1 MLKLTKTDFR
11 IMKCLLSNPRMEI
24 AETARQISVSSK
36 TAGYRLAKMKE
47 NRIVM
52 FNVGTDPIKM
62 KGFIR
67 FGMFV
72 RLNSKRSQRTLRFIQ
87 EVLDN
92 HFVIALPMIRQEE
105 LMNFQLV
112 ASSIFEIDPA
122 LEKLESLEGVNN
134 VEVFIPRRARIH
146 QDWIMREIDERVN
159 DNTENN

>member
-1 MLKLTKTDFR
+1 
-11 IMKCLLSNPRMEI
+11 MEI
-24 AETARQISVSSK
+24 AEMARQISKSSK

-52 FNVGTDPIKM
+52 FNVRTDPIKM
-62 KGFIR
+62 KGFMR
-67 FGMFV
+67 FGMFI
-72 RLNSKRSQRTLRFIQ
+72 RLNSKGSQRTIRLIQ

-92 HFVIALPMIRQEE
+92 HFVIALPTIHQEE

-122 LEKLESLEGVNN
+122 LEKIETLDGINN
-134 VEVFIPRRARIH
+134 VEVFIPQRAGMH
-146 QDWIMREIDERVN
+146 QDWIKREIDERVN

>member
-1 MLKLTKTDFR
+1 
-11 IMKCLLSNPRMEI
+11 MEI
-24 AETARQISVSSK
+24 AEMARQISKSSK

-52 FNVGTDPIKM
+52 FNVRTDPIKM

-72 RLNSKRSQRTLRFIQ
+72 RLNSKGSQRTIRLIQ

-92 HFVIALPMIRQEE
+92 HFVIALPTIHQEE

-122 LEKLESLEGVNN
+122 LEKIETLDGINN
-134 VEVFIPRRARIH
+134 VEVFIPQRAGMH